1 MATRL
6 LKLQGEI
13 QAVDDD
19 TFGDEEGHVLIFGE
33 RFVTSNDRPV
43 KLESYELRVGGEVR
57 AELDVHVSVRPSLT
71 AEVTG
76 LAKLFEGT
84 TSSTTDLDS
93 SSSFSFEIPPL
104 GTETMT
110 IILRNPELDSDD
122 SATFTFSIENAPP
135 DSTVSDLPKQD
146 QWRWC
151 EKCNGLW
158 FSGGG
163 SAGRCPAFGSHSAVG
178 SGNYGL
184 VDSISYPGGQEQWRW
199 CRDCMGVWFSGTGQS
214 GRCAAGG
221 GHTSAGSGNYV
232 LTEIADAPGQRGWRW
247 CRRCMGLFF
256 GLTPSA
262 GSCPATGLHD
272 GSGSGDYV
280 IPAV

>member
-13 QAVDDD
+13 EAVDDD
-19 TFGDEEGHVLIFGE
+19 TFGDEKGHILIFGE
-33 RFVTSNDRPV
+33 KLVLADDRPT
-43 KLESYELRVGGEVR
+43 KLGSFELRVGGEVR

-84 TSSTTDLDS
+84 SSSTSDLDAS
-93 SSSFSFEIPPL
+93 GSFSFEIAPFTTEPL
-104 GTETMT
+104 T

-122 SATFTFSIENAPP
+122 SATFAFSIENAAPG
-135 DSTVSDLPKQD
+135 SAVSDLPKQD

-151 EKCNGLW
+151 ERCNGLW
-158 FSGGG
+158 FSGGEG
-163 SAGRCPAFGSHSAVG
+163 AGRCPAFGSHRSIG

-199 CRDCMGVWFSGTGQS
+199 CRDCMGLWFSGGGQA

-232 LTEIADAPGQRGWRW
+232 LTEAADAPGQRGWRW

-256 GLTPSA
+256 GLQQSS
-262 GSCPATGLHD
+262 GSCPAGGLHD
-272 GSGSGDYV
+272 ASSSGDYV
-280 IPAV
+280 LPHF